1 MKHQMTRTLVRN
13 VALGWT
19 PDHSFGGGRHDGATY
34 RRYDERPADWQ
45 TRLVGI
51 GGTAAVILLL
61 LACPLISWQ
70 AVKPRLVSPSAPLAV
85 EMLPLAAPPEPV
97 HDVAPGPQQAEQ
109 QDTPPAP
116 DAATAT
122 PPPLVRLPVISPSAR
137 QPEPVRPVSDPGPRV
152 TETTA
157 PKTVAAPAA
166 VRMSSEARP
175 NWETQLL
182 AHLQRYRRFPARARA
197 ARQEGTVQVRFRM
210 NRAGAVL
217 SASVQKGSGFSTL
230 DMAALDTLKR
240 AQPLPAIPA
249 DRPDIVELTI
259 PVEFYI
265 GR

>member
-1 MKHQMTRTLVRN
+1 MKHQMTRTLVHD
-13 VALGWT
+13 VSLGRT
-19 PDHSFGGGRHDGATY
+19 PDHSFGGGRHDGATC

-45 TRLVGI
+45 TRLVGM

-61 LACPLISWQ
+61 LACALVSWQ
-70 AVKPRLVSPSAPLAV
+70 AVKPRLVPPSTPLAV
-85 EMLPLAAPPEPV
+85 EMLPLGAPPEPI
-97 HDVAPGPQQAEQ
+97 HEVAPGPQQAEQ
-109 QDTPPAP
+109 QDTPPVP
-116 DAATAT
+116 DTAT
-122 PPPLVRLPVISPSAR
+122 TTTPPLVRLPAILPSAR
-137 QPEPVRPVSDPGPRV
+137 QPEPARPATDPGPRV

-157 PKTVAAPAA
+157 PKNVAAPAA
-166 VRMSSEARP
+166 ARMSSEARP
-175 NWETQLL
+175 NWEAQLL

-217 SASVQKGSGFSTL
+217 SASVQRSSSFSTL